1 MSIVSPGPARIL
13 LVRHAEAEWN
23 QTGRYQGRSESRL
36 SPRGEE
42 QAQALANRLET
53 CGIVA
58 IVASPLRR
66 AFDTAHIVARRL
78 GLAVVTDNHLLEL
91 AYGQWEGLSQPEVK
105 QRWPKMLRLWKTAP
119 EQVTFSSGESLK
131 DVCERVRS
139 FLASATERA
148 GPLLVVTHD
157 AVVRV
162 AILEARAEPLSAF
175 RRVRVENAS
184 ITTLVRQGSRFT
196 LEAINDVAHLDGVG
210 AQPRPNPSCDE
221 PG

>member
-1 MSIVSPGPARIL
+1 MSIVSPGPARLL

-23 QTGRYQGRSESRL
+23 QSGRYQGRSESRL

-42 QAQALANRLET
+42 QAQALANRLAT
-53 CGIVA
+53 SGVVA

-66 AFDTAHIVARRL
+66 ASETAQIVARRL

-91 AYGQWEGLSQPEVK
+91 AYGEWEGLSQPEVK
-105 QRWPKMLRLWKTAP
+105 LRWPKMLRLWKTAP

-139 FLASATERA
+139 FLASAAAQA

-162 AILEARAEPLSAF
+162 AVLEARAEPLSEF

-184 ITTLVRQGSRFT
+184 ITTLVRQGNRFT
-196 LEAINDVAHLDGVG
+196 VERINDVGHLEGGGV
-210 AQPRPNPSCDE
+210 QPRRDPS
-221 PG
+221 GASG